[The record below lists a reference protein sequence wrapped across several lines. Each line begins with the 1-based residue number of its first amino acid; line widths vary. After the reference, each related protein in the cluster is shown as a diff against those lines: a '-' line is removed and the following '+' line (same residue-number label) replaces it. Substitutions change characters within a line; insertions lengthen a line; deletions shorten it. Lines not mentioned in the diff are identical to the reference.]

1 LIAGAP
7 IFAEKPAS
15 SAGIAPKEFP
25 MLATWFVFAT
35 GTTSGPE
42 PFDWLHSPIVWA
54 AAGVVGL
61 LLLMWLTMLYIPN
74 QQVGVV
80 EKLWSLRGSVPEG
93 SILALEGEAGFQA
106 DLLRGGVHFG
116 YWRWQYRIHKAPL
129 VTIPQGKIG
138 YVYARD
144 GEPLPPSQTVGRVVA
159 CNNFQDARAF
169 LGEPADGQTEERHGQ
184 RGRQRAIL
192 REGVYAINPALFV
205 VITEDAAYRL
215 SQLTGSREREVLAG
229 WQEQL
234 RKIDGFS
241 PVVVGASARSLE
253 SVAVSRRSMTRSSEE
268 SSGAAMTIRCPG
280 CDHEF
285 TVPASHSS
293 SETRTVKC
301 PHCNMPIKIFGAE
314 IPEAPGPLDAEAQRG
329 VDTISIVTVHD
340 GPSLPPG
347 EIIAPGVGND
357 ASDPNYHN
365 NYQDPEAFLLA
376 GGRRGRQYV
385 PLTDGTYFINRWF
398 ATVEMI
404 PKTVVPIGYVGVV
417 VSYYGRVGRD
427 LSGDAFRHGERVAE
441 GERGVWERP
450 LGPGKYPFNTYAGN
464 VILVPTTN
472 FVLHWITGKTE
483 SHRYDESLRSI
494 DLVTK
499 DAYEPLLPLSVVV
512 HIDYQ
517 KAPSVIQR
525 FGDVKKLIT
534 QTLDP
539 MLSAYFR
546 DIAHKKTMLEL
557 LHQRDTIQGE
567 ARDELRRKF
576 RDFDIECV
584 DVLIGKPDTAEAGG
598 KIETLLEQLRVRQ
611 LSIEQLETYERQRTA
626 AEKLRTL
633 NEAQAQAA
641 MQTQLTNSRVQIQ
654 IAESQAE
661 ADLARARKNAEQ
673 TVVNADAELARA
685 RRAAEQTVITA
696 EADGRQRTL
705 AGRGEAQRVM
715 QIGLSEATVLLRKIA
730 SFGDPRLYAL
740 SVVTEHL
747 TQSKQPL
754 VPERVFMAGGN
765 GEPNAT
771 AGGTSGM
778 LGMLLSL
785 LVAEKSGFHPVE
797 AGEMTGLKEISDRLT
812 QDALESLRQSANP
825 VVAVEKTGKANGA
838 PKG

>member
-1 LIAGAP
+1 MFAMSVAFAQSNRFFVENAQLIGEIFWITVAVLMGA
-7 IFAEKPAS
+7 
-15 SAGIAPKEFP
+15 
-25 MLATWFVFAT
+25 
-35 GTTSGPE
+35 
-42 PFDWLHSPIVWA
+42 
-54 AAGVVGL
+54 L
-61 LLLMWLTMLYIPN
+61 LFCWLTLRYIPN
-74 QQVGVV
+74 HMVGVV
-80 EKLWSLRGSVPEG
+80 EKLWSGRGSVQEG
-93 SILALEGEAGFQA
+93 RILALEGEAGFQA

-116 YWRWQYRIHKAPL
+116 YWRWQYRVHKVPL

-144 GEPLPPSQTVGRVVA
+144 GEALPASQTLGRVVE
-159 CNNFQDARAF
+159 CNHFQDARAF
-169 LGEPADGQTEERHGQ
+169 LGESSSGDTSTVRGQ

-192 REGVYAINPALFV
+192 REGVYALNPGMFV
-205 VITEDAAYRL
+205 VIAQHAVYWL
-215 SQLTGSREREVLAG
+215 PSIMGSHESANVAT

-234 RKIDGFS
+234 ANIEGFD
-241 PVVVGASARSLE
+241 PVVVGAAIKTADPLHPE
-253 SVAVSRRSMTRSSEE
+253 TNTAVD
-268 SSGAAMTIRCPG
+268 GIA
-280 CDHEF
+280 
-285 TVPASHSS
+285 
-293 SETRTVKC
+293 
-301 PHCNMPIKIFGAE
+301 
-314 IPEAPGPLDAEAQRG
+314 
-329 VDTISIVTVHD
+329 IVTVHD
-340 GPSLPPG
+340 GPSLGPG
-347 EIIAPGVGND
+347 EIIAPGVGLDAND
-357 ASDPNYHN
+357 PHYHN
-365 NYQDPEAFLLA
+365 NYQGPEAFLSG

-398 ATVEMI
+398 ATVEKI

-427 LSGDAFRHGERVAE
+427 LSGEAFRHGERVAE

-557 LHQRDTIQGE
+557 LHQRDSIQGE

-598 KIETLLEQLRVRQ
+598 KIEILLEQLRQRQ

-685 RRAAEQTVITA
+685 RRQAEQTVVTA
-696 EADGRQRTL
+696 EADSRQRIL

-740 SVVTEHL
+740 SVITEHL

-765 GEPNAT
+765 GEPSSAS
-771 AGGTSGM
+771 GGTSGM
-778 LGMLLSL
+778 LGLLLSL
-785 LVAEKSGFHPVE
+785 LVAEKSGFQPVDL
-797 AGEMTGLKEISDRLT
+797 AEMSGLKDISDQLT
-812 QDALESLRQSANP
+812 HDAMESLRQGGT
-825 VVAVEKTGKANGA
+825 VVSVEKK
-838 PKG
+838 